1 MKQQVK
7 QVPYGVSDFA
17 TVMSQNLYYVDKTM
31 FLPELEKQPRNL
43 FFIRPRRFGKSI
55 FLSMLY
61 SYYDCN
67 QKESFEKLFGNL
79 WIGQHPTSLQG
90 IYQVLF
96 LDFSQITG
104 KIEVLEERFNAY
116 LCIKLDSFAE
126 QYAAYYG
133 DKKVQEIKTKT
144 QYADK
149 MQIIFDAAKAN
160 HFQLYLIIDEYDNF
174 TNVVLNEHGEKVYHA
189 ITHADGFYRDVFKK
203 FKGNFER
210 IFMMGVSPVTLD
222 DVTSGYNVGWNISIK
237 PEFDEMLG
245 FSTKDVVEMFTYYK
259 EMGSIPAD
267 SDVEAIVND
276 MKPWY
281 DNYCFAKQALRK
293 NVRMF
298 NCDMVLYYLRN
309 YMDYGQAPE
318 QMIDPNTKTDY
329 GKMKK
334 LLQFDKL
341 DGERKGIIR
350 KIAEEGQIVAQLE
363 EQFSAYQI
371 PKTEIFPSLLF
382 YYGMLTIKGT
392 RGSKLILGI
401 PNNNVRK
408 QYYGYLE
415 EEYQA
420 KSYVDTNRLTDY
432 YYDMAYEGVW
442 EEGLRFMADAYA
454 KVSSVRDGIESERNL
469 QGFFMAYLNLNDY
482 YITAPELEL
491 NHGYCDFF
499 LLPDHTH
506 YASQH
511 SYILELKVLS
521 RKEFDEELKDVLKE
535 DGSPMKKSE
544 KQWLDAVEQIRRYAD
559 APRVES
565 LRQGTTL
572 HKIIMQ
578 FKGWELARI
587 EEIE

>member
-1 MKQQVK
+1 MMEQQVK
-7 QVPYGVSDFA
+7 LVPYGVADFA
-17 TVMSQNLYYVDKTM
+17 TVIEQNLYYVDKTM
-31 FLPELEKQPRNL
+31 FIPELEKQPRNL

-61 SYYDCN
+61 SYYDCA
-67 QKESFEKLFGNL
+67 QSHKFQSLFGNL
-79 WIGQHPTSLQG
+79 WIGQHPTPLQG
-90 IYQVLF
+90 KYQVLF

-104 KIEVLEERFNAY
+104 NIDKLETKFNSY
-116 LCIKLDSFAE
+116 LSINLDAFVRQYSEYYQAE
-126 QYAAYYG
+126 MEEILA
-133 DKKVQEIKTKT
+133 QE
-144 QYADK
+144 DFEEK
-149 MQIIFDAAKAN
+149 MELIFKAAKT
-160 HFQLYLIIDEYDNF
+160 HQYHLYLIIDEYDNF
-174 TNVVLNEHGEKVYHA
+174 TNVILNERGENVYHA

-222 DVTSGYNVGWNISIK
+222 DVTSGFNIGWNISIK

-245 FSTKDVVEMFTYYK
+245 FSTTDVVEMFTYYK
-259 EMGSIPAD
+259 EHGSIPAD
-267 SDVEAIVND
+267 SDIDAIVND

-281 DNYCFAKQALRK
+281 DNYCFAEEALK
-293 NVRMF
+293 KKTRMF

-309 YMDYGQAPE
+309 YMDNGCSPR
-318 QMIDPNTKTDY
+318 QMIDPNTRTDY

-350 KIAEEGQIVAQLE
+350 KIAEEEQIVTQLYE
-363 EQFSAYQI
+363 SFSAYQI
-371 PKTEIFPSLLF
+371 PKAEIFPSLLF

-420 KSYVDTNRLTDY
+420 KAYVDVNQLTDY
-432 YYDMAYEGVW
+432 YYDMAYDGKW

-454 KVSSVRDGIESERNL
+454 KVSSVRDGIEAERNL

-499 LLPDHTH
+499 LLPDLTH

-521 RKEFDEELKDVLKE
+521 KKDFSAIVEGEFTE
-535 DGSPMKKSE
+535 DGKPMTKAE
-544 KQWLDAVEQIRRYAD
+544 KQWREAVEQIHRYAE
-559 APRVES
+559 APRVEA
-565 LRQGTTL
+565 LRQGTKL
-572 HKIIMQ
+572 HLIIMQ
-578 FKGWELARI
+578 FEGWELKRM
-587 EEIE
+587 EEV

>member
-1 MKQQVK
+1 MEQQVK
-7 QVPYGVSDFA
+7 LVPYGVADFA
-17 TVMSQNLYYVDKTM
+17 TVIEQNLYYVDKTM
-31 FLPELEKQPRNL
+31 FIPELEKQPRNL

-61 SYYDCN
+61 SYYDCT
-67 QKESFEKLFGNL
+67 QSHKFQSLFGNL
-79 WIGQHPTSLQG
+79 WIGQHPTPLQG
-90 IYQVLF
+90 KYQVLF

-104 KIEVLEERFNAY
+104 NIDKLETKFNSY
-116 LCIKLDSFAE
+116 LSINLDAFVRQYSEYYQAE
-126 QYAAYYG
+126 MEEILA
-133 DKKVQEIKTKT
+133 QE
-144 QYADK
+144 DFEEK
-149 MQIIFDAAKAN
+149 MELIFKAAKA
-160 HFQLYLIIDEYDNF
+160 HKYHLYLIIDEYDNF
-174 TNVVLNEHGEKVYHA
+174 TNVILNERGEKVYHA

-222 DVTSGYNVGWNISIK
+222 DVTSGFNIGWNISIK

-245 FSTKDVVEMFTYYK
+245 FSTTDVVEMFTYYK
-259 EMGSIPAD
+259 EHGSIPAD
-267 SDVEAIVND
+267 SDIDAIVND

-281 DNYCFAKQALRK
+281 DNYCFAKQALK
-293 NVRMF
+293 KKTRMF

-309 YMDYGQAPE
+309 YMDAGCPPE
-318 QMIDPNTKTDY
+318 EMIDPNTRTDY

-350 KIAEEGQIVAQLE
+350 KIAEEEQIVTQLYE
-363 EQFSAYQI
+363 SFSAYQI
-371 PKTEIFPSLLF
+371 PKAEIFPSLLF

-420 KSYVDTNRLTDY
+420 KAYVDVNQLTDY
-432 YYDMAYEGVW
+432 YYDMAYDGKW

-454 KVSSVRDGIESERNL
+454 KVSSVRDGIEAERNL

-499 LLPDHTH
+499 LLPDLTH

-521 RKEFDEELKDVLKE
+521 KKDFSAIVEGEFTE
-535 DGSPMKKSE
+535 DGKPMTKAE
-544 KQWLDAVEQIRRYAD
+544 KQWREALDQIHRYAE
-559 APRVES
+559 APRVEA
-565 LRQGTTL
+565 LRQGTKL
-572 HKIIMQ
+572 HLIIMQ
-578 FKGWELARI
+578 FEGWELKRM
-587 EEIE
+587 EEV

>member
-1 MKQQVK
+1 MEQQVK
-7 QVPYGVSDFA
+7 LVPYGVADFA
-17 TVMSQNLYYVDKTM
+17 TVIEQNLYYVDKTM
-31 FLPELEKQPRNL
+31 FIPELEKQPRNL

-61 SYYDCN
+61 SYYDCT
-67 QKESFEKLFGNL
+67 QSHKFQSLFGNL
-79 WIGQHPTSLQG
+79 WIGQHPTPLQG
-90 IYQVLF
+90 KYQVLF

-104 KIEVLEERFNAY
+104 NIDKLETKFNSY
-116 LCIKLDSFAE
+116 LSINLDAFVRQYSEYYQAE
-126 QYAAYYG
+126 MEEILA
-133 DKKVQEIKTKT
+133 QE
-144 QYADK
+144 DFEEK
-149 MQIIFDAAKAN
+149 MELIFKAAKA
-160 HFQLYLIIDEYDNF
+160 HQYHLYLIIDEYDNF
-174 TNVVLNEHGEKVYHA
+174 TNVILNERGENVYHA

-222 DVTSGYNVGWNISIK
+222 DVTSGFNIGWNISIK

-245 FSTKDVVEMFTYYK
+245 FSTTDVVEMFTYYK
-259 EMGSIPAD
+259 EHGSIPVD
-267 SDVEAIVND
+267 SDIDAIVND

-281 DNYCFAKQALRK
+281 DNYCFAEEALK
-293 NVRMF
+293 KKTRMF

-309 YMDYGQAPE
+309 YMDNGCSPR
-318 QMIDPNTKTDY
+318 QMIDPNTRTDY

-350 KIAEEGQIVAQLE
+350 KIAEEEQIVTQLYE
-363 EQFSAYQI
+363 SFSAYQI
-371 PKTEIFPSLLF
+371 PKAEIFPSLLF

-420 KSYVDTNRLTDY
+420 KAYVDVNQLTDY
-432 YYDMAYEGVW
+432 YYDMAYDGKW

-454 KVSSVRDGIESERNL
+454 KVSSVRDGIEAERNL

-499 LLPDHTH
+499 LLPDLTH

-521 RKEFDEELKDVLKE
+521 KKDFSAIVEGEFTE
-535 DGSPMKKSE
+535 DGKPMTKAE
-544 KQWLDAVEQIRRYAD
+544 KQWREAVEQIHRYAE
-559 APRVES
+559 APRVEV
-565 LRQGTTL
+565 LRQGTKL
-572 HKIIMQ
+572 HLIIMQ
-578 FKGWELARI
+578 FEGWELKRM
-587 EEIE
+587 EEV

>member
-1 MKQQVK
+1 MEQQVK
-7 QVPYGVSDFA
+7 RVPYGVADFA
-17 TVMSQNLYYVDKTM
+17 QVIEQNQYYVDKTM
-31 FLPELEKQPRNL
+31 FIPELEKQPSNL

-61 SYYDCN
+61 SYYDCA
-67 QKESFEKLFGNL
+67 QSHKFQSLFGNL
-79 WIGQHPTSLQG
+79 WIGQHPTPLQG
-90 IYQVLF
+90 KYQVLF

-104 KIEVLEERFNAY
+104 NIDKLETKFNSY
-116 LCIKLDSFAE
+116 LSINLDAFVRQYSEYYQAE
-126 QYAAYYG
+126 MAEILA
-133 DKKVQEIKTKT
+133 QE
-144 QYADK
+144 DFEEK
-149 MQIIFDAAKAN
+149 MELIFKAAKA
-160 HFQLYLIIDEYDNF
+160 HKYHLYLIIDEYDNF
-174 TNVVLNEHGEKVYHA
+174 TNVILNERGEKVYHA

-222 DVTSGYNVGWNISIK
+222 DVTSGFNIGWNISIK

-245 FSTKDVVEMFTYYK
+245 FSTTDVVEMFTYYK
-259 EMGSIPAD
+259 EHGSIPAD
-267 SDVEAIVND
+267 SDIDAIVND

-281 DNYCFAKQALRK
+281 DNYCFAKQALK
-293 NVRMF
+293 KKTRMF

-309 YMDYGQAPE
+309 YMDAGCPPE
-318 QMIDPNTKTDY
+318 EMIDPNTRTDY

-350 KIAEEGQIVAQLE
+350 KIAEEEQIVTQLYE
-363 EQFSAYQI
+363 SFSAYQI
-371 PKTEIFPSLLF
+371 PKAEIFPSLLF

-420 KSYVDTNRLTDY
+420 KAYVDVNQLTDY
-432 YYDMAYEGVW
+432 YYDMAYDGKW

-454 KVSSVRDGIESERNL
+454 KVSSVRDGIEAERNL

-499 LLPDHTH
+499 LLPDLTH

-521 RKEFDEELKDVLKE
+521 KKDFSAIVEGEFTE
-535 DGSPMKKSE
+535 DGKPMTKAE
-544 KQWLDAVEQIRRYAD
+544 KQWREAVEQIHRYAE
-559 APRVES
+559 APRVEA
-565 LRQGTTL
+565 LRQGTKL
-572 HKIIMQ
+572 HLIIMQ
-578 FKGWELARI
+578 FEGWELKRM
-587 EEIE
+587 EEV

>member
-1 MKQQVK
+1 MEQQVK
-7 QVPYGVSDFA
+7 QVPYGVADFA
-17 TVMSQNLYYVDKTM
+17 TVIEQNLYYVDKTM
-31 FLPELEKQPRNL
+31 FIPELEKQPRNL

-61 SYYDCN
+61 SYYDCT
-67 QKESFEKLFGNL
+67 QSHRFQSLFGNL
-79 WIGQHPTSLQG
+79 WIGQHPTPLQG
-90 IYQVLF
+90 KYQVLF

-104 KIEVLEERFNAY
+104 NIDKLETKFNSY
-116 LCIKLDSFAE
+116 LSINLDAFVRQYSEYYRAE
-126 QYAAYYG
+126 MEEILA
-133 DKKVQEIKTKT
+133 QE
-144 QYADK
+144 DFEEK
-149 MQIIFDAAKAN
+149 MELIFKAAKA
-160 HFQLYLIIDEYDNF
+160 HQYHLYLIIDEYDNF
-174 TNVVLNEHGEKVYHA
+174 TNVILNERGENVYHA

-222 DVTSGYNVGWNISIK
+222 DVTSGFNIGWNISIK

-245 FSTKDVVEMFTYYK
+245 FSTTDVVEMFTYYK
-259 EMGSIPAD
+259 EHGSIPVD
-267 SDVEAIVND
+267 SDIDAIVND

-281 DNYCFAKQALRK
+281 DNYCFAKQALK
-293 NVRMF
+293 KKTRMF

-309 YMDYGQAPE
+309 YMDAGCPPE
-318 QMIDPNTKTDY
+318 EMIDPNTRTDY

-350 KIAEEGQIVAQLE
+350 KIAEEEQIVTQLYE
-363 EQFSAYQI
+363 SFSAYQI
-371 PKTEIFPSLLF
+371 PKAEIFPSLLF

-420 KSYVDTNRLTDY
+420 KAYVDVNQLTDY
-432 YYDMAYEGVW
+432 YYDMAYDGKW

-454 KVSSVRDGIESERNL
+454 KVSSVRDGIEAERNL

-491 NHGYCDFF
+491 NHGSCDFF
-499 LLPDHTH
+499 LLPDLTH

-521 RKEFDEELKDVLKE
+521 KKDFSAIVEGAFTE
-535 DGSPMKKSE
+535 DGKPMTKAE
-544 KQWLDAVEQIRRYAD
+544 KQWREALDQIHRYAE
-559 APRVES
+559 APRVEA
-565 LRQGTTL
+565 LRQGTKL
-572 HKIIMQ
+572 HLIIMQ
-578 FKGWELARI
+578 FEGWELKRM
-587 EEIE
+587 EEV

>member
-1 MKQQVK
+1 MEQQVK
-7 QVPYGVSDFA
+7 LVPYGVADFA
-17 TVMSQNLYYVDKTM
+17 MVIEQNLYYVDKTM
-31 FLPELEKQPRNL
+31 FIPELEKQPRNL

-61 SYYDCN
+61 SYYDCT
-67 QKESFEKLFGNL
+67 QSHKFQSLFGNL
-79 WIGQHPTSLQG
+79 WIGQHPTPLQG
-90 IYQVLF
+90 KYQVLF

-104 KIEVLEERFNAY
+104 NIDKLETKFNSY
-116 LCIKLDSFAE
+116 LSINLDAFVRQYSEYYQAE
-126 QYAAYYG
+126 MEEILA
-133 DKKVQEIKTKT
+133 QE
-144 QYADK
+144 DFEEK
-149 MQIIFDAAKAN
+149 MELIFKAAKA
-160 HFQLYLIIDEYDNF
+160 HQYHLYLIIDEYDNF
-174 TNVVLNEHGEKVYHA
+174 TNVILNERGENVYHA

-222 DVTSGYNVGWNISIK
+222 DVTSGFNIGWNISIK

-245 FSTKDVVEMFTYYK
+245 FSTTDVVEMFTYYK
-259 EMGSIPAD
+259 EHGSIPAD
-267 SDVEAIVND
+267 SDIDAIVND

-281 DNYCFAKQALRK
+281 DNYCFAEDALK
-293 NVRMF
+293 KKTRMF

-309 YMDYGQAPE
+309 YMDNGCSPR
-318 QMIDPNTKTDY
+318 QMIDPNTRTDY

-350 KIAEEGQIVAQLE
+350 KIAEEEQIVTQLYE
-363 EQFSAYQI
+363 SFSAYQI
-371 PKTEIFPSLLF
+371 PKAEIFPSLLF

-420 KSYVDTNRLTDY
+420 KAYVDVNQLTDY
-432 YYDMAYEGVW
+432 YYDMAYDGKW

-454 KVSSVRDGIESERNL
+454 KVSSVRDGVEAERNL

-499 LLPDHTH
+499 LLPDLTH

-521 RKEFDEELKDVLKE
+521 KKDFSAIVEGEVTE
-535 DGSPMKKSE
+535 DGKPMTKAE
-544 KQWLDAVEQIRRYAD
+544 KQWCEAVEQIHRYAE
-559 APRVES
+559 APRVEA
-565 LRQGTTL
+565 LRQGTKL
-572 HKIIMQ
+572 HLIIMQ
-578 FKGWELARI
+578 FEGWELKRM
-587 EEIE
+587 EEV

>member
-1 MKQQVK
+1 MEQQVK
-7 QVPYGVSDFA
+7 LVPYGVADFA
-17 TVMSQNLYYVDKTM
+17 TVIEQNLYYVDKTM
-31 FLPELEKQPRNL
+31 FIPELEKQPRNL

-61 SYYDCN
+61 SYYDCT
-67 QKESFEKLFGNL
+67 QSHKFQSLFGNL
-79 WIGQHPTSLQG
+79 WIGQHPTPLQG
-90 IYQVLF
+90 KYQVLF

-104 KIEVLEERFNAY
+104 NIDKLETKFNSY
-116 LCIKLDSFAE
+116 LSINLDAFVRQYSEYYQAE
-126 QYAAYYG
+126 MEEILA
-133 DKKVQEIKTKT
+133 QE
-144 QYADK
+144 DFEEK
-149 MQIIFDAAKAN
+149 MELIFKAAKA
-160 HFQLYLIIDEYDNF
+160 HQYHLYLIIDEYDNF
-174 TNVVLNEHGEKVYHA
+174 TNVILNERGENVYHA

-222 DVTSGYNVGWNISIK
+222 DVTSGFNIGWNISIK

-245 FSTKDVVEMFTYYK
+245 FSTTDVVEMFTYYK
-259 EMGSIPAD
+259 EHGSIPVD
-267 SDVEAIVND
+267 SDIDAIVND

-281 DNYCFAKQALRK
+281 DNYCFAEEALK
-293 NVRMF
+293 KKTRMF

-309 YMDYGQAPE
+309 YMDNGCSPR
-318 QMIDPNTKTDY
+318 QMIDPNTRTDY

-350 KIAEEGQIVAQLE
+350 KIAEEEQIVTQLYE
-363 EQFSAYQI
+363 SFSAYQI
-371 PKTEIFPSLLF
+371 PKAEIFPSLLF

-420 KSYVDTNRLTDY
+420 KAYVDVNQLTDY
-432 YYDMAYEGVW
+432 YYDMAYDGKW

-454 KVSSVRDGIESERNL
+454 KVSSVRDGIEAERNL

-499 LLPDHTH
+499 LLPDLTH
-506 YASQH
+506 YVSQH

-521 RKEFDEELKDVLKE
+521 KKDFSAIVEGEFTE
-535 DGSPMKKSE
+535 DGKPMTKAE
-544 KQWLDAVEQIRRYAD
+544 KQWREAVEQILRYAE
-559 APRVES
+559 APRVEA
-565 LRQGTTL
+565 LRQGTKL
-572 HKIIMQ
+572 HLIIMQ
-578 FKGWELARI
+578 FEGWELKRM
-587 EEIE
+587 EEV